1 MIYALSLG
9 EKVGIKRDKKKIH
22 LFCLLDRKKKTFELV
37 YLATT
42 FKVQNLK
49 KNI

>member
-9 EKVGIKRDKKKIH
+9 EKVGIKRDQKKKKKKSTSS
-22 LFCLLDRKKKTFELV
+22 CLLGRKKITFGLV

-42 FKVQNLK
+42 FKVQN
-49 KNI
+49 